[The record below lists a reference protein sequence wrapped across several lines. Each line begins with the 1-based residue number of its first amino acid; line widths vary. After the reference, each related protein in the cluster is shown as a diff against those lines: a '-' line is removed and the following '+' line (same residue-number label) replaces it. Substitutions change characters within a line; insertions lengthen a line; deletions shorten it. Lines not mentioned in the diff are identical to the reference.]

1 MTDGSHQ
8 SCQGWGWGQ
17 QFWIKT
23 KKESN
28 KSELRGGAGKSQ
40 ATEELVPRAS
50 RVRQSY
56 GRVSHEHDR
65 EGFDRGDARS
75 WCAAP
80 SFLVYC
86 RSDSQRQWQAYS
98 RANRPVQVCNCL
110 GQSWWWP
117 SRLGCR
123 AGFLCIVFRENRKSF
138 RKGLRRL

>member
-1 MTDGSHQ
+1 MGSTDGSHQ

-23 KKESN
+23 KAESN
-28 KSELRGGAGKSQ
+28 RSELRGGAGKSQ

-65 EGFDRGDARS
+65 EGFDGGDARS

-80 SFLVYC
+80 S
-86 RSDSQRQWQAYS
+86 
-98 RANRPVQVCNCL
+98 
-110 GQSWWWP
+110 
-117 SRLGCR
+117 
-123 AGFLCIVFRENRKSF
+123 LCIADLTLIGSGRLTVEPT
-138 RKGLRRL
+138 GLCRCVTA